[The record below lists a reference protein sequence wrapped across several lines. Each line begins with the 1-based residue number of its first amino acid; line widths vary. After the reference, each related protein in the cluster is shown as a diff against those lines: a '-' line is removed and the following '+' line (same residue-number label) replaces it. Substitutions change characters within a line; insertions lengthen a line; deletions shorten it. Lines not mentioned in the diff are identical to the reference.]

1 VPRGTGSM
9 ASMSPA
15 TEPAPAPSHA
25 EGPARVD
32 DLLRR
37 GREALAARRYV
48 EARDL
53 FDEALRLAPQ
63 DPRVQALAVT
73 AEFWR
78 RLAREGDG
86 FGMPTAERPLS
97 PRAKPKGPA

>member
-1 VPRGTGSM
+1 VDRLARAFADRFHDGV
-9 ASMSPA
+9 SPA
-15 TEPAPAPSHA
+15 AEPAPA
-25 EGPARVD
+25 RVD
-32 DLLRR
+32 ELLRR
-37 GREALAARRYV
+37 GRAAMAERRYA

-53 FDEALRLAPQ
+53 FDEALREAPD

-86 FGMPTAERPLS
+86 FDPPTGPPANARRPA
-97 PRAKPKGPA
+97 PGT